1 MNTEYKILASRIQ
14 QDLKDLA
21 VIISRAERAI
31 AALRNDQTDQDLF
44 VDAAALNLHD
54 LYSGIERIF
63 EQIVKTVDGTVPT
76 GRDWHRDLLQQVEL
90 DIPDIR
96 PAAIS
101 AETAHLLDEFL
112 RFRHV
117 VRHNYAFEL
126 DPARIDR
133 LVKLATSTFD
143 RFQKELLDFVE
154 FLKQVGQS

>member
-1 MNTEYKILASRIQ
+1 MNTEYKILAGRIQ
-14 QDLKDLA
+14 QDLNDLA

-31 AALRNDQTDQDLF
+31 AALRNAQTDQDLF

-54 LYSGIERIF
+54 FYSGVERIL

-90 DIPDIR
+90 DVPDVR
-96 PAAIS
+96 PPAIS
-101 AETAHLLDEFL
+101 AETAHLLDELL

-133 LVKLATSTFD
+133 LVNLATTTFGKL
-143 RFQKELLDFVE
+143 QSELVE
-154 FLKQVGQS
+154 FIEFLNQVWRG